1 MVGAYPCGRPV
12 VVVLAIS
19 KKTIVNVYTIWH
31 HGIILLPEESKA
43 LLNEAKKLFIRG
55 VADDEKDPGYG

>member
-1 MVGAYPCGRPV
+1 VAIPCPGLPIFF
-12 VVVLAIS
+12 L
-19 KKTIVNVYTIWH
+19 KTIVNVYTIWH
-31 HGIILLPEESKA
+31 HGIILLPEESNA